1 MKCQTIAAITALE
14 NQYVLSEMEQRLA
27 FERKMEIFQRI
38 REWRLEN
45 QRMGLP
51 ADLTD
56 SRTYE
61 QRERFIR
68 DRKNDEP
75 FQEKMVDDDL
85 IQFGSGQKR
94 PINEVNDGASTS
106 NEVSDSNFF
115 ILTNYKQVNMKK
127 FSTTGVDYTVQ
138 FTNTFANL
146 ELSQYRDRLHEIFE
160 SLLNRVTSGISM
172 HDQVRFVLHSPQLNH
187 PISRSSFYASL
198 STNNRACFSRI

>member
-1 MKCQTIAAITALE
+1 MKCQTIAEITALE
-14 NQYVLSEMEQRLA
+14 SQYVLSEMEQRLA

-56 SRTYE
+56 SRTYK

-68 DRKNDEP
+68 DWKNDEP
-75 FQEKMVDDDL
+75 FQEMMVDDDL

-115 ILTNYKQVNMKK
+115 YPDKL
-127 FSTTGVDYTVQ
+127 
-138 FTNTFANL
+138 
-146 ELSQYRDRLHEIFE
+146 
-160 SLLNRVTSGISM
+160 
-172 HDQVRFVLHSPQLNH
+172 
-187 PISRSSFYASL
+187 
-198 STNNRACFSRI
+198 